1 MPYEALTPSRFR
13 EMKPQFCSVPNE
25 TISAYIELASR
36 FVDESWLEKEYEA
49 AWAAMACHMMTLDGL
64 GDSTEAEIALAGGSR
79 VTSIKSGT
87 LSLTFADSVAAPS
100 ESALESWLGETACG
114 RFYRL
119 LLRLNR
125 AGPRL
130 LTAWGALP
138 ASGYAKDWPWTG
150 RG

>member
-1 MPYEALTPSRFR
+1 MPYEALTPTRFR
-13 EMKPQFCSVPNE
+13 EMKPQFCSTPNDVL
-25 TISAYIELASR
+25 SSYIGLASR
-36 FVDESWLEKEYEA
+36 FVDESWLAEDYEA
-49 AWAAMACHMMTLDGL
+49 AWAAMTCHMLTLDGF
-64 GDSTEAEIALAGGSR
+64 GNSTEAEIAMAGGSR

-87 LSLTFADSVAAPS
+87 LSLTFANS
-100 ESALESWLGETACG
+100 ESAPSQGALDSWLGETACG

-130 LTAWGALP
+130 LTAWAAMP
-138 ASGYAKDWPWTG
+138 VSGYAKDWPWIG